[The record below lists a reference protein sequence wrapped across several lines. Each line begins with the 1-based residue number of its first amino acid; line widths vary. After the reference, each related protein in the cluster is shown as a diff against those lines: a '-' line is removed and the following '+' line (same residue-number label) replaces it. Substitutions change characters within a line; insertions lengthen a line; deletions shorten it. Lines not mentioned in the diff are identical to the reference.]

1 MSSEIFSQNDIDAL
15 LGGALGG
22 TAMGGAPAAATLP
35 ERTHSD
41 VQLYDFRRPHRLSRD
56 KLRVLEAMYE
66 RLAKSLESWMIG
78 RLLGQTEIT
87 LQSVEQLSYS
97 EFQMS
102 LMSPCASYLLDV
114 NDSGGQQCVID
125 IGLETA
131 FYVVD
136 RLFGGSG
143 TPVVPERG
151 LSKIERRAVQIL
163 VERLQRLLE
172 ELWSDHVSLTLSLAG
187 FESVP
192 EILQP
197 GNREDPALVANLEIK
212 AGGTVGLIGICM
224 PFVALEK
231 FFSRQGNGRIK
242 NPGGSTREVE
252 AARHLTEGLLRETQ
266 LPVSARLPEFH
277 LTMRE
282 VAALDVGSVVMTGVP
297 CDSEIEV
304 WVSGEPRIT
313 ARPGR
318 AGKQLA
324 LQVVKSVSMPEHRQD
339 PTSTE

>member
-1 MSSEIFSQNDIDAL
+1 MSSEIFSQSDIDAL
-15 LGGALGG
+15 LGGDMA
-22 TAMGGAPAAATLP
+22 TAARTASLP
-35 ERTHSD
+35 ERKRSD
-41 VQLYDFRRPHRLSRD
+41 VQLYDFRRPHRVSKD
-56 KLRVLEAMYE
+56 KLRALEAMYE

-87 LQSVEQLSYS
+87 LQSVEQLSYG
-97 EFQMS
+97 EFQLS

-136 RLFGGSG
+136 RLFGGSA

-151 LSKIERRAVQIL
+151 LTKIERRAVQIL

-172 ELWSDHVSLTLSLAG
+172 ELWSDHVSLKLSLSG

-192 EILQP
+192 EILQA
-197 GNREDPALVANLEIK
+197 GNREDPALVANLQIK
-212 AGGTVGLIGICM
+212 TGGTVGLIGICM

-242 NPGGSTREVE
+242 NPGGSTREIEV
-252 AARHLTEGLLRETQ
+252 ARHHTEGLLRETH
-266 LPVSARLPEFH
+266 LSVSARLPEFH

-282 VAALDVGSVVMTGVP
+282 VAALDAGSVVMTGVP

-304 WVSGEPRIT
+304 WVSGEPRMT

-318 AGKQLA
+318 AGRQLA
-324 LQVVKSVSMPEHRQD
+324 LQVVKSVSMPEPRQQ
-339 PTSTE
+339 PQSTE